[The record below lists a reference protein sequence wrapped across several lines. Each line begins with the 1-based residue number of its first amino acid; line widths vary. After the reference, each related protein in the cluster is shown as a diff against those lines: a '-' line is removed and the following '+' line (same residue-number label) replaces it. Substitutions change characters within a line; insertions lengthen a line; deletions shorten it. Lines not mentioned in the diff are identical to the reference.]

1 MNKYRIR
8 YTRGEEARFL
18 SQLDFMRT
26 MTRALRRAGLP
37 LQYSNG
43 FNPHAVLAVA
53 APLAVGVTGQN
64 ECMDAAFE
72 QAIDISAA
80 VDALNSALPAGIHV
94 LDMHPAEELLP
105 FKRIASADYMVTFE
119 SDKAPDLQLFL
130 AQAEI
135 EADKRSK
142 KGMRKVDIRPMIHC
156 IEREENRDGWHMRL
170 QAGEPSLKPELVLT
184 ALQEQQGLALR
195 NVRVHRL
202 KLYFDD
208 GTEVV

>member
-80 VDALNSALPAGIHV
+80 LDALNNALPAGIHV
-94 LDMHPAEELLP
+94 LDMHPAEELPP

-119 SDKAPDLQLFL
+119 SDKAPDLQSFL